1 MRTSKK
7 IRLLSLLAAFAVL
20 FAALSASPA
29 LCKDAAQR
37 PMNTQ
42 SPQIIEL
49 VLGKSIIV
57 NSETDIHRVSVA
69 EPGIAD
75 ILLLSPK
82 QVCLTGKA
90 PGVTNLTLWD
100 QGDRVARV
108 FDLNVTPDVSQLKE
122 MIHTLLPEE
131 KDIQVIA
138 AHDSLT
144 LSGAVSSAANQ
155 ALVLDVAEV
164 YAPNKVVNLMHV
176 GGSHQV
182 MLEVKV
188 AEMSRSVMERLGID
202 FSYFMGGDFFYVLLN
217 NLIALDNESGPLPIT
232 PWQRDAGANGNLR
245 ISPARNG
252 MFRFHKGQA
261 VWSGF
266 LDVLKNNGLVK
277 ILAEPSLLCRS
288 GEDAEFL
295 AGGEIP
301 IPVPQGLGS
310 TAIEYKQFGVAL
322 SFSPMVLDNN
332 KISLKVFPE
341 VSELDYNNAVNI
353 GGYTIPAITSRR
365 ASTTVELGD
374 GQSFAIAGLL
384 KDDVRE
390 GVNKYPVLGDIPVL
404 GTLFRSSSYQ
414 KQESE
419 LVIIVTPH
427 LAKPLDMAEQSL
439 PTDQFTEPTEME
451 FFLLGLMQG
460 KGSNSEPVSER
471 PAVPARGDGPRSG
484 MDGEF
489 GHILPPH

>member
-1 MRTSKK
+1 MRIQKMFP
-7 IRLLSLLAAFAVL
+7 LLLLAAL
-20 FAALSASPA
+20 ASSSG
-29 LCKDAAQR
+29 LCADKV
-37 PMNTQ
+37 PHLLTQ
-42 SPQIIEL
+42 SPQVLEL
-49 VLGKSIIV
+49 VLGKSVIV
-57 NSETDIHRVSVA
+57 HSGTDIHRVSVA
-69 EPGIAD
+69 EPDVAD
-75 ILLLSPK
+75 ILLLSPR
-82 QVCLTGKA
+82 QVCVTGKS
-90 PGVTNLTLWD
+90 PGLTNLTFWGRSGKVL
-100 QGDRVARV
+100 RV
-108 FDLNVTPDVSQLKE
+108 FELSVTPDVSRLKE
-122 MIHTLLPEE
+122 MIHRLLPEE
-131 KDIQVIA
+131 KDVRVIA

-144 LSGAVSSAANQ
+144 LSGSVSSAANQ
-155 ALVLDVAEV
+155 ALILDVAEV
-164 YAPNKVVNLMHV
+164 YAPEKVVNLMHV
-176 GGSHQV
+176 AGAQQV

-202 FSYFMGGDFFYVLLN
+202 FSYFMNGDFFYVLLN

-232 PWQRDAGANGNLR
+232 PWQRDAGSNGNLR

-252 MFRFHKGQA
+252 MFRFHSGQA

-266 LDVLKNNGLVK
+266 LDALKDNGLVK
-277 ILAEPSLLCRS
+277 ILAEPTLLCRS
-288 GEDAEFL
+288 GEQAEFL

-322 SFSPMVLDNN
+322 SFTPLVLDNN

-341 VSELDYNNAVNI
+341 VSELDYGNAVNI

-390 GVNKYPVLGDIPVL
+390 GVSKYPVLGDIPVL
-404 GTLFRSSSYQ
+404 GALFRSSSYQ

-427 LAKPLDMAEQSL
+427 LAKPLDMAAQTL
-439 PTDQFTEPTEME
+439 PTDHFTEPDEME

-460 KGSNSEPVSER
+460 RNRSGEPQTL
-471 PAVPARGDGPRSG
+471 PAEPARGPGSDSG

-489 GHILPPH
+489 GHILPPRFN

>member
-1 MRTSKK
+1 MRIQKK
-7 IRLLSLLAAFAVL
+7 IFLLPLLAAFV
-20 FAALSASPA
+20 ALTSRPA
-29 LCKDAAQR
+29 LCDDAAPR
-37 PMNTQ
+37 LMSTQ
-42 SPQIIEL
+42 SPQVIEL
-49 VLGKSIIV
+49 VLGKSVIV
-57 NSETDIHRVSVA
+57 KSETDIHRVSVA
-69 EPGIAD
+69 EPEIAD
-75 ILLLSPK
+75 ILLLSPR

-90 PGVTNLTLWD
+90 PGVTNLTLWG
-100 QGDRVARV
+100 QGDKVARI
-108 FDLNVTPDVSQLKE
+108 FDLNVTPDVSRLKQ
-122 MIHTLLPEE
+122 MIHTLLPDE
-131 KDIQVIA
+131 KEIQVIA

-164 YAPNKVVNLMHV
+164 YAPDKVVNLMHV

-252 MFRFHKGQA
+252 MFRFHRGKA

-322 SFSPMVLDNN
+322 SFSPVVLDNN

-390 GVNKYPVLGDIPVL
+390 GVSKYPVLGDIPVL

-427 LAKPLDMAEQSL
+427 LAKPLDMAAQSL

-460 KGSNSEPVSER
+460 KGSNDEPASKR
-471 PAVPARGDGPRSG
+471 PAVPAHGDGPRSG

-489 GHILPPH
+489 GHILPPR